1 LKTLIKN
8 GTIVTA
14 ETEYQA
20 DVLIADDKIQ
30 AVGKDL
36 DASADEVV
44 DAEGKYV
51 LPGGVDQ
58 HVHYSFEY
66 KGEMVNG
73 FETSNAAAIGGT
85 TTVIEFV
92 NQEKDHGLVETMEKY
107 KAEHVDDNAMVDY
120 SFHPVMTDAREEVIE
135 EVADLAEYG
144 TPTVKLFM
152 AYKGMFFHSDDET
165 IAKTMRVAKD
175 HGVTVMV
182 HAENA
187 DLIDLL
193 QKEEIEQGNTDPYYH
208 ATSRPPL
215 VETEA
220 TERVIN
226 IAKVMDSPLYVVH
239 VTTEGAGDAI
249 KEAQN
254 AGYPIYGETCVQ
266 YLTLT
271 KDYLAKD
278 NFEGAKYV
286 MSPALRDEKDND
298 YLWNAIDQGWLN
310 AVSTDHCSFDFE
322 GQKTMGK
329 DDFRDIP
336 NGAPGVEDR
345 LGVLW
350 TEGVE
355 TGKISRSQLVEL
367 FSTKPAMNNGIDH
380 KKGHLAAG
388 YDADIV
394 VYDPDATHTISAE
407 TSLHGNDYSTFEGF
421 EQQGKTDK
429 VFLRGQKIV
438 EDGEYIGEKG
448 QGEFVDGKA
457 YGLAFDKKDA
467 VEVN

>member
-1 LKTLIKN
+1 LKTLLKN

-14 ETEYQA
+14 EVEYEA
-20 DVLIADDKIQ
+20 DILLNDDKIEAIGQ
-30 AVGKDL
+30 NL
-36 DASADEVV
+36 DASADEIV
-44 DAEGKYV
+44 DVKGKYV

-58 HVHYSFEY
+58 HVHYSFEFN
-66 KGEMVNG
+66 GEMVKG
-73 FETSNAAAIGGT
+73 FETSNAAAVGGT

-92 NQEKDHGLVETMEKY
+92 NQEKDHGLIETMEDY
-107 KAEHVDDNAMVDY
+107 KENHVAANAMVDY
-120 SFHPVMTDAREEVIE
+120 SFHPVITDAREEVIE
-135 EVADLAEYG
+135 EVADLSAYG

-152 AYKGMFFHSDDET
+152 AYKGMFFHSNDET
-165 IAKTMRVAKD
+165 IAKTLRVAKD

-193 QKEEIEQGNTDPYYH
+193 QKEEVSKGNTDPYYH

-220 TERVIN
+220 TERAIN
-226 IAKVMDSPLYVVH
+226 IAKVMDAPLYVVH

-249 KEAQN
+249 KEAQE
-254 AGYPIYGETCVQ
+254 AGFPIYGETCVQ

-271 KDYLAKD
+271 KDDLARE

-286 MSPALRDEKDND
+286 LSPALRDEMDQD

-310 AVSTDHCSFDFE
+310 AVSTDHCGFDFE
-322 GQKTMGK
+322 TQKVMGK
-329 DDFRDIP
+329 DDFRNIP

-350 TEGVE
+350 TAGVE
-355 TGKISRSQLVEL
+355 SGKLSRSQLVDL
-367 FSTKPAMNNGIDH
+367 FATKPALNNGIGH
-380 KKGHLAAG
+380 KKGHLAPG

-394 VYDPDATHTISAE
+394 VYDPNESKTISAE
-407 TSLHGNDYSTFEGF
+407 TSLQGTDYNTFEGF
-421 EQQGKTDK
+421 EQKGKTDK
-429 VFLRGQKIV
+429 VFLRGTQIV
-438 EDGEYIGEKG
+438 DNGEYIGEKG
-448 QGEFVDGKA
+448 QGEFVKGEA
-457 YGLAFDKKDA
+457 YGLAYDKVKA
-467 VEVN
+467 